1 MFTRKLAL
9 AALALGGLGFGQAA
23 QAQGALNVYCSVQN
37 EWCQA
42 IVTNFQ
48 RDTGVRVNMTQRGS
62 GESLAAKPDIGARIL
77 RLSPDGCQALAR
89 ATLRHIHPNAGI
101 ALEIG
106 DNRLTPF
113 ILDRAIDI

>member
-48 RDTGVRVNMTQRGS
+48 RDS
-62 GESLAAKPDIGARIL
+62 GIRDLARPAPARIAQS
-77 RLSPDGCQALAR
+77 RARPAPSPPKP
-89 ATLRHIHPNAGI
+89 I
-101 ALEIG
+101 
-106 DNRLTPF
+106 F
-113 ILDRAIDI
+113 W